1 MLVSSDRF
9 VSVRYSISHFR
20 FSAAFVVNK
29 LCCFLQVFCL
39 FRNYSAHS
47 QVERQG
53 EDRDSQS
60 ELDMLGITDEMLAGH
75 LAQKCSFMP

>member
-9 VSVRYSISHFR
+9 ISVRCRISLFR
-20 FSAAFVVNK
+20 FSAAFVVIK

-39 FRNYSAHS
+39 FRNYSAPS
-47 QVERQG
+47 QVENQG